1 MSLEYCGEP
10 VGPRPE
16 PAAVPETFVDDVR
29 AALYASKVVAY
40 AQGFDLIVAG
50 AKEYDWDIDLGALAR
65 IWRAGCIIRARFLN
79 RIVDAYAADPSLP
92 TLLVD
97 PSFADA
103 IAQGEAA
110 WRRIVGI
117 AAASAV
123 PAPGFSSALAY
134 FDSLAS
140 ERLPA
145 ALIQGQRDF
154 FGAHTYRR
162 IDRDG
167 VFHTLWSGDRGEIAT
182 EPSTH

>member
-1 MSLEYCGEP
+1 
-10 VGPRPE
+10 
-16 PAAVPETFVDDVR
+16 VPETFVDDVR

-50 AKEYDWDIDLGALAR
+50 AREYDWDIDLGALAK

-79 RIVDAYAADPSLP
+79 RIVEAYAHKPDLE

-97 PSFADA
+97 PYFADA
-103 IAQGEAA
+103 VAAGEAA

-117 AAASAV
+117 AAAAGV

-154 FGAHTYRR
+154 FGAHTYKR
-162 IDRDG
+162 IDKDG
-167 VFHTLWSGDRGEIAT
+167 TFHTLWSEDRSEVAT